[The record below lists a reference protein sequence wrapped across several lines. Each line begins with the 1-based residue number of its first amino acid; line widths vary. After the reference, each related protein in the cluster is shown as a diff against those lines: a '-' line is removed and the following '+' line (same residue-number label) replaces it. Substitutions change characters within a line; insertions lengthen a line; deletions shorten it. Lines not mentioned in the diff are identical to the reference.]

1 MKKHILVLLFA
12 VSPLIVFAQF
22 EQKLSLNFSAGTFK
36 TIGSKTYMPE
46 WAYSQDESEPLQM
59 PNFRPGILGNAGI
72 QFNVNRHLSLSADLG
87 LIYSGQWY
95 YNVYDNVNYL
105 DYEIYDPV
113 TDDLL
118 ADGSDELTLLNVS
131 FGIAP
136 KYYLLPGKKINPF
149 ILAGLTL
156 NYTKS
161 DFTDNQWQAYH
172 DLNML
177 DPDDSGP
184 CSPYL
189 ENSFGLGFH
198 PGLGGEY
205 NLSDNIGFFISM
217 GYHLILLNKENFKSP
232 EQEENINFIDFH
244 AGVRFSFLKSK
255 NL

>member
-1 MKKHILVLLFA
+1 MKKHILFLLFA
-12 VSPLIVFAQF
+12 ISPLIVCAQF
-22 EQKLSLNFSAGTFK
+22 ENKLSINLSAGTFK
-36 TIGSKTYMPE
+36 TIGSKTYLPE
-46 WAYSQDESEPLQM
+46 WASSQDESEPLQM
-59 PNFRPGILGNAGI
+59 PNFRPGILGNAAI
-72 QFNVNRHLSLSADLG
+72 QFNLNRHLSLSADLG

-95 YNVYDNVNYL
+95 YNIYDNVNYL
-105 DYEIYDPV
+105 DYAIWDSI
-113 TDDLL
+113 TDELL
-118 ADGSDELTLLNVS
+118 ADGSDEMTLLNLS
-131 FGIAP
+131 IGFAP

-149 ILAGLTL
+149 ILLGLSL

-189 ENSFGLGFH
+189 ENSFGVGFH

-217 GYHLILLNKENFKSP
+217 GYHLILLSKEKFKSP
-232 EQEENINFIDFH
+232 EQEENLNFIDLH